1 MCETFISRIHST
13 FDHVTK
19 SVVCSIEFCAAAN
32 ESVSQCMYY
41 IHQAHYALITV
52 DVCLDSIHCLVYL
65 KIGCFP
71 NPDTVDFPRRA
82 PPTSI
87 KLMNPLTQQK
97 SATNPIYDGG
107 PLYDYPID
115 PSLSKSLLHS
125 TPSTPSTPSAQS
137 PRYFNMP
144 PQLPPPRKTS
154 ISIYSPFSPT
164 ACSPLARTSISVPF
178 SPTSCA
184 APQRISIS
192 SPFSP
197 TTCTPPSTCQIENIN
212 AMFNAAV
219 PPSEDAYM
227 YTVINPVTPNSLS
240 RPNKPSPLIL
250 GPSLDTHDEYV
261 SIL

>member
-1 MCETFISRIHST
+1 MFHHLCNNIHCLVS
-13 FDHVTK
+13 
-19 SVVCSIEFCAAAN
+19 SI
-32 ESVSQCMYY
+32 
-41 IHQAHYALITV
+41 
-52 DVCLDSIHCLVYL
+52 DVCLDNITVLFTYKSVI
-65 KIGCFP
+65 P
-71 NPDTVDFPRRA
+71 NTDTIDFPRRT

-87 KLMNPLTQQK
+87 KLINPLTQQK

-107 PLYDYPID
+107 PLYDFPID

-144 PQLPPPRKTS
+144 PQLPPPRKSS
-154 ISIYSPFSPT
+154 ISISAPFSPT
-164 ACSPLARTSISVPF
+164 GCSPLARTSIPF
-178 SPTSCA
+178 SPTSCT

-197 TTCTPPSTCQIENIN
+197 TSCIPPSTCQIESIN

-219 PPSEDAYM
+219 PPNEDAYM
-227 YTVINPVTPNSLS
+227 YTVMNPATPKSLS
-240 RPNKPSPLIL
+240 RPNKPSPLVL
-250 GPSLDTHDEYV
+250 GPSLETHDEYV